1 MMRRRNRVRLRRESS
16 KWDSLSL
23 CFENECGKRPGVDP
37 VTLPPQATDII
48 GPKPIDVIKLQDVQ
62 VVEYH
67 EVVSSVS

>member
-1 MMRRRNRVRLRRESS
+1 MNVV
-16 KWDSLSL
+16 K
-23 CFENECGKRPGVDP
+23 GPGVDP